1 MTSQVLLASDLLF
14 TCQRSARLSAHHPR
28 GTRSELL
35 ETTVEGRSR
44 GTQVLSS
51 GTWRPASITWPGQE
65 SNLQRPASEAGVSS
79 GCTTGPECVCVFS
92 LPVQTFAHGCAGR
105 NSNNFGKLATTS
117 AGDQG
122 EVPSPLGR
130 GRVTYQV
137 VRYRNPDSVCLI
149 GRSSRC
155 RSYSRR

>member
-1 MTSQVLLASDLLF
+1 
-14 TCQRSARLSAHHPR
+14 
-28 GTRSELL
+28 
-35 ETTVEGRSR
+35 
-44 GTQVLSS
+44 
-51 GTWRPASITWPGQE
+51 
-65 SNLQRPASEAGVSS
+65 
-79 GCTTGPECVCVFS
+79 VCVFS

-149 GRSSRC
+149 GRSPRC